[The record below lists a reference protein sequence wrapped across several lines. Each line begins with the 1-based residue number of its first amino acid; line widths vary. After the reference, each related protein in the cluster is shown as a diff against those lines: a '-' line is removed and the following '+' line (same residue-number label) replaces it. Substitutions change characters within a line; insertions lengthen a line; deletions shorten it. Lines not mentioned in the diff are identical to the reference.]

1 MSKGDTMITGIGH
14 IAITCQDIDTSLDFY
29 TRILGLPEAF
39 RMNRDDGSL
48 WMVYLKTGSERLYRA
63 LYAGGDPAEIPQNA
77 SGFKHLCLWVDDI
90 EATLHDLKARGLDVD
105 PAGIRTGRSKC
116 RQYFIA
122 DPDGVRIELM
132 QLMPE
137 SEQAKHSTT
146 DIILY
151 AKTQN
156 SKKE

>member
-1 MSKGDTMITGIGH
+1 MITGIGH
-14 IAITCQDIDTSLDFY
+14 AAITCQDIEGSLDFY

-48 WMVYLKTGSERLYRA
+48 WMVYLKTGSGGFIELFTN
-63 LYAGGDPAEIPQNA
+63 GGDPAEVPQNA

-90 EATLHDLKARGLDVD
+90 EATLHDLKSKGLAVD
-105 PAGIRTGRSKC
+105 PEGARTGRSKC

-137 SEQAKHSTT
+137 SLQAQALN
-146 DIILY
+146 D
-151 AKTQN
+151 
-156 SKKE
+156 

>member
-1 MSKGDTMITGIGH
+1 MITGIGH
-14 IAITCQDIDTSLDFY
+14 IAITCQEIERSLDFY

-48 WMVYLKTGSERLYRA
+48 WMVYLKTGSGA
-63 LYAGGDPAEIPQNA
+63 TGGGDFIELFTDGGAPAEVPQNA
-77 SGFKHLCLWVDDI
+77 SGFKHLCLWVDDLK
-90 EATLHDLKARGLDVD
+90 ATLHDLKARGLDVD

-116 RQYFIA
+116 KQYFIA

-137 SEQAKHSTT
+137 SLQAQAI
-146 DIILY
+146 DG
-151 AKTQN
+151 
-156 SKKE
+156 

>member
-1 MSKGDTMITGIGH
+1 MITGIGH
-14 IAITCQDIDTSLDFY
+14 IAITCKDMDRSLDFY

-39 RMNRDDGSL
+39 RMHHEDGGSL
-48 WMVYLKTGSERLYRA
+48 WMVYLKTGGDDFIELFTE
-63 LYAGGDPAEIPQNA
+63 GGDRPDLPANA

-90 EATLHDLKARGLDVD
+90 EATLHDLQAKGLDVD

-137 SEQAKHSTT
+137 SKQARALSS
-146 DIILY
+146 
-151 AKTQN
+151 QN
-156 SKKE
+156 LG